1 LTYGL
6 VFITPI
12 APVAVFGI
20 VFNASRGMVPLVY
33 VIGLVAMIFIAFSY
47 MSMSTAFPVAG
58 SVYTYA
64 ARSLGRIVG
73 FFAGWAMLLDY
84 ILLPTLIYVVS
95 AIAVQAVFPAFPK
108 ALVIVAMVAVTTLV
122 NYFGIETTARTSF
135 VLLAFQLALLA
146 LLAVLGGI
154 AVAHHVAGASVS
166 FAPFYN
172 PALVT
177 PGLIFGALSLAVLSF
192 LGFDAIST
200 LSEESLHG
208 APAIGRAT
216 MVSLCLSA
224 ALFIGQTYIASL
236 FVLGRTNFP
245 SGTATDG
252 AYYSIAALIG
262 GPAFKFLLAVP
273 GILLSS
279 LAGAITAQAA
289 TARLLFGMARDGE
302 LPRAL
307 AYVEPKRKVPERT
320 VFLVAGV
327 TLVTGLLLADQLELL
342 TSMVNFGALFG
353 FLLLQVSV
361 FVHFVVRNGSRNW
374 LRHAV
379 IPAIGFLILTYVLWN
394 AEANA
399 KIAGI
404 SWLAVGLAVF
414 AGLALQRRTATR

>member
-1 LTYGL
+1 
-6 VFITPI
+6 
-12 APVAVFGI
+12 
-20 VFNASRGMVPLVY
+20 
-33 VIGLVAMIFIAFSY
+33 
-47 MSMSTAFPVAG
+47 
-58 SVYTYA
+58 
-64 ARSLGRIVG
+64 
-73 FFAGWAMLLDY
+73 
-84 ILLPTLIYVVS
+84 
-95 AIAVQAVFPAFPK
+95 
-108 ALVIVAMVAVTTLV
+108 MVAVTTLV

-379 IPAIGFLILTYVLWN
+379 IPAIGFLILMYVLWN